1 MFEHTHGL
9 LLAGCAAL
17 GVHLLLQHLVFR
29 GAHGESPPPGPA
41 RFSTGSLL
49 AKLTDWMSRTGIEG
63 VSPTQYLF
71 ASAGVGVFGAA
82 ATAAIVGIGL
92 PALLVGLIAACTPSA
107 FWRARHRA
115 ARSAARECWP
125 RLIEELRVLVGSA
138 GRPIPQA
145 LIEVG
150 LRGPE
155 ELRPAFTAAQRE
167 WALSTDFELMISVLK
182 TRLDDPC
189 ADATCETLLTAYE
202 VGGTIDSRLAELAE
216 DRRVDLR
223 DRKEADAR
231 QAGAR
236 LARWF
241 VVIVPLGMAFAG
253 WNMGEGAGA
262 FRSGTGQ
269 LAAGAAVLLIAVC
282 WWWAGRIMVIPP
294 EQRVFVS

>member
-1 MFEHTHGL
+1 MFEHTYGL

-17 GVHLLLQHLVFR
+17 GVHLLLRHLVFR
-29 GAHGESPPPGPA
+29 GVHGESRRPDPA
-41 RFSTGSLL
+41 RFSARRLVG
-49 AKLTDWMSRTGIEG
+49 ALTDWMARTGIEG
-63 VSPTQYLF
+63 VSPTQYML
-71 ASAGVGVFGAA
+71 ASAGVGILGATV
-82 ATAAIVGIGL
+82 TAAILGVGL
-92 PALLVGLIAACTPSA
+92 PALLVGLITACIPSA
-107 FWRARHRA
+107 FWRSRHRA
-115 ARSAARECWP
+115 ARNAARECWP

-155 ELRPAFTAAQRE
+155 ELRPAFTTAQRE
-167 WALSTDFELMISVLK
+167 WALSTDFETMISVLK

-202 VGGTIDSRLAELAE
+202 VGGPIDSRLAELAE

-253 WNMGEGAGA
+253 WNLGGGAGA
-262 FRSGTGQ
+262 FQSGSGQ
-269 LAAGAAVLLIAVC
+269 LAAGVAVVLIAGC

-294 EQRVFVS
+294 EQRIFVS